1 MWGFLLYHALPFK
14 FFLHVNYSIPS
25 LSPTPI
31 NRSCVFVAGVRT
43 VYNSLLGNPAKLF
56 QTMQEKGVELALS
69 YNSCP
74 SEKLIPLEVSGISYK
89 DIPTLSKVL
98 YILFEFLPKSL
109 VFEKPKDL
117 YSLYSGKVC
126 KPFLSD
132 IPVIASFMSLDVP
145 SYSFILGNRRN
156 LLQGVECKDLRAQDL
171 PNAIPVSERVSLNAY
186 LYSERGYYF
195 PGQTTQTKGRY
206 VIKVATKNI
215 LVLFLKNDKLA
226 GVYDQNYINEP
237 IKENGTYSAKIYTY
251 KFKIGTVYFGLRF
264 LSCLPPLQAM

>member
-1 MWGFLLYHALPFK
+1 
-14 FFLHVNYSIPS
+14 
-25 LSPTPI
+25 
-31 NRSCVFVAGVRT
+31 VFVAGVKT
-43 VYNSLLGNPAKLF
+43 MYNSSLGNPTKLF
-56 QTMQEKGVELALS
+56 QTMQEKGIELALS

-74 SEKLIPLEVSGISYK
+74 SEKLIPLEVSGISYR

-98 YILFEFLPKSL
+98 YMLFEFFPKSL
-109 VFEKPKDL
+109 VFEKPEDL

-132 IPVIASFMSLDVP
+132 IPVIASFMSLDIP

-171 PNAIPVSERVSLNAY
+171 PNAIPISERVSLKAY
-186 LYSERGYYF
+186 VYSEKGYYF
-195 PGQTTQTKGRY
+195 PRQTAQTNGRY
-206 VIKVATKNI
+206 VIKVATKNV
-215 LVLFLKNDKLA
+215 LVLFFKNDKLE

-237 IKENGTYSAKIYTY
+237 IKADGTYSAKIYTY
-251 KFKIGTVYFGLRF
+251 RFKVGTAYFGIRF